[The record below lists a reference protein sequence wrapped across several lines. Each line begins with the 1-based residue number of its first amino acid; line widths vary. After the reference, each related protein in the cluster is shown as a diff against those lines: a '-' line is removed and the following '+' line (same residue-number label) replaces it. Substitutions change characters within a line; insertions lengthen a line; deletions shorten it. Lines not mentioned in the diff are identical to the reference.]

1 MAPSLEQ
8 SVQESAAERNARPLT
23 QTYDVCV
30 VTFNSAASI
39 RCLLGSLAGDSALAS
54 VRILDNASEDD
65 TVEVVGAVAASLGL
79 PTHLTPS
86 QRNLGFPA
94 ASNVLLKQ
102 CDADVVVLVNPDVE
116 LRPGVLSELVEAVAS
131 DRSIGVAACRLM
143 TRDERPQSEPARS
156 RPRLRRLLAGELPHW
171 IRAFASRRR
180 GHRGGSGP
188 LYAERDVEC
197 SSGALMVV
205 RRELLETIG
214 YLDESVFMYL
224 EDIDFA
230 ARVRRAGYR
239 IRYLGRTWAWHDS
252 GVSAQGH
259 ESPLFAL
266 LPQVWLTYLARYG
279 PWPERLAARPVLLVV
294 CVMAMAKRMLRAE
307 VPRGELL
314 ALWRTATFRPAREPS
329 W

>member
-1 MAPSLEQ
+1 VPPSAGLNIRQ
-8 SVQESAAERNARPLT
+8 PARERDTRSPT
-23 QTYDVCV
+23 PTCDVCV

-39 RCLLGSLAGDSALAS
+39 SSLLESLAGDSAFAS
-54 VRILDNASEDD
+54 VKVVDNASQDD
-65 TVEVVGAVAASLGL
+65 TVDVMRTVAARLGL
-79 PTHLTPS
+79 PIYLKPS
-86 QRNLGFPA
+86 RRNLGFPA
-94 ASNVLLKQ
+94 ASNLLLKQ

-116 LRPGVLSELVEAVAS
+116 FRSGVLSELVEVVAK

-156 RPRLRRLLAGELPHW
+156 RPRLHRLLAGELPRW
-171 IRAFASRRR
+171 IRTLASRYR
-180 GHRGGSGP
+180 GRNRDSDP
-188 LYAERDVEC
+188 LYIDRDVEC
-197 SSGALMVV
+197 GSGALMAF
-205 RRELLETIG
+205 RRELLQDVG

-239 IRYLGRTWAWHDS
+239 IRYLGSTWAWHDS

-259 ESPLFAL
+259 ESELFSL

-279 PWPERLAARPVLLVV
+279 RRSERLIARPVLLLV
-294 CVMAMAKRMLRAE
+294 CAIAAARRVGHAE
-307 VPRGELL
+307 APGGELL
-314 ALWRTATFRPAREPS
+314 ALWRVASFRSAKEPI